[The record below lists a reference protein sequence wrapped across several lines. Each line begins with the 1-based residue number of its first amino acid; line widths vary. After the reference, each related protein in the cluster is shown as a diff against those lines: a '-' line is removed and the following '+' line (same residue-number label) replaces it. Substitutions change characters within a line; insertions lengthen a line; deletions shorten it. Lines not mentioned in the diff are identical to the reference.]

1 MSELCLSVTCEGKRT
16 PHSSEIT
23 YFQLAV
29 QGDRGYFSILIFYIL
44 GKASDGSSVSH
55 TPHFHC
61 KERQDMVIGQS
72 HMSQEDVEGV
82 KGKDGKNE
90 GTPKTHNQRCPSS
103 RFEDKLE
110 VLTPTE

>member
-1 MSELCLSVTCEGKRT
+1 MANVIGRTEIQSLKYIYIQGHKLCQNSVSLCDVMKGKT

-44 GKASDGSSVSH
+44 GKDSEYGSSVSH

-61 KERQDMVIGQS
+61 KEGR
-72 HMSQEDVEGV
+72 
-82 KGKDGKNE
+82 
-90 GTPKTHNQRCPSS
+90 TW
-103 RFEDKLE
+103 
-110 VLTPTE
+110 